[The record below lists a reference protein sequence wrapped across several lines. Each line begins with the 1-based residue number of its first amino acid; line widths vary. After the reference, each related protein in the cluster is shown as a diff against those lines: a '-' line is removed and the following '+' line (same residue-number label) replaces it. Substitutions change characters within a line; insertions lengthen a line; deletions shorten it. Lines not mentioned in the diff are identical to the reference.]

1 MKQTSVKRAARKQT
15 RSRDGKELFSAA
27 GNAVRNGGIL
37 ILIKFSKKQ
46 FIHLLVLTA
55 ERSLLPMETIT
66 ENIAPDSVISTND
79 SIDLENETLYFL
91 ALLLARSMLKNGIV
105 NKNEYA
111 EIDTILRKKFRPF
124 LADLL
129 SENT

>member
-1 MKQTSVKRAARKQT
+1 
-15 RSRDGKELFSAA
+15 
-27 GNAVRNGGIL
+27 
-37 ILIKFSKKQ
+37 
-46 FIHLLVLTA
+46 
-55 ERSLLPMETIT
+55 METIT
-66 ENIAPDSVISTND
+66 ENIAPDSAISTND
-79 SIDLENETLYFL
+79 SIDLEKDTLYFL
-91 ALLLARSMLKNGIV
+91 ALLLARSMLKNKII

>member
-1 MKQTSVKRAARKQT
+1 
-15 RSRDGKELFSAA
+15 
-27 GNAVRNGGIL
+27 
-37 ILIKFSKKQ
+37 
-46 FIHLLVLTA
+46 
-55 ERSLLPMETIT
+55 METIT
-66 ENIAPDSVISTND
+66 ENIAPDSAISTND
-79 SIDLENETLYFL
+79 SIDLEKDTLYFL

>member
-1 MKQTSVKRAARKQT
+1 
-15 RSRDGKELFSAA
+15 
-27 GNAVRNGGIL
+27 
-37 ILIKFSKKQ
+37 
-46 FIHLLVLTA
+46 
-55 ERSLLPMETIT
+55 METIT

-91 ALLLARSMLKNGIV
+91 ALLLARSMMKNGIV

>member
-1 MKQTSVKRAARKQT
+1 
-15 RSRDGKELFSAA
+15 
-27 GNAVRNGGIL
+27 
-37 ILIKFSKKQ
+37 
-46 FIHLLVLTA
+46 
-55 ERSLLPMETIT
+55 METIT
-66 ENIAPDSVISTND
+66 ENIAPDSAISTND
-79 SIDLENETLYFL
+79 SIDLEKDTLYFL
-91 ALLLARSMLKNGIV
+91 ALLLARSMLKNEII

>member
-1 MKQTSVKRAARKQT
+1 
-15 RSRDGKELFSAA
+15 
-27 GNAVRNGGIL
+27 
-37 ILIKFSKKQ
+37 
-46 FIHLLVLTA
+46 
-55 ERSLLPMETIT
+55 METIT
-66 ENIAPDSVISTND
+66 ENIASDSAISTND
-79 SIDLENETLYFL
+79 SIDLEKDTLYFL
-91 ALLLARSMLKNGIV
+91 ALLLARSMLKNKII

>member
-1 MKQTSVKRAARKQT
+1 
-15 RSRDGKELFSAA
+15 
-27 GNAVRNGGIL
+27 
-37 ILIKFSKKQ
+37 
-46 FIHLLVLTA
+46 
-55 ERSLLPMETIT
+55 MEMIT
-66 ENIAPDSVISTND
+66 ENIAPDSAISTND
-79 SIDLENETLYFL
+79 SIDLEKDTLYFL
-91 ALLLARSMLKNGIV
+91 ALLLARSMLKNKII